1 MRQQETVRDPIEKTT
16 NLGVRGSNPFGR
28 ASDFNGL
35 ECFAQPAKFGQL
47 PYSSH
52 GSGAERPCLLESGVR
67 APLQYRC
74 SKPQKIGSCFARR
87 SQSNTVQISLFLDR
101 KPNSIGWNILPWCEA
116 RLVRVQVF
124 NAASRS
130 RQAKELRF
138 RRWHRADQHGDPGVE
153 QGHRRRLAL
162 HSAGQAAV
170 GRVYRELQRAL
181 TRRMPERDAVLDA
194 RRGSRRP
201 CALAPRLQ

>member
-47 PYSSH
+47 PNSSH

-87 SQSNTVQISLFLDR
+87 SQPNTVQITLFWIAIRTPPDGTSCLGA
-101 KPNSIGWNILPWCEA
+101 KHAWS
-116 RLVRVQVF
+116 
-124 NAASRS
+124 ASRS
-130 RQAKELRF
+130 STRPRGRGKPRSCVSDDGTELTSMAILAWSKATGVG
-138 RRWHRADQHGDPGVE
+138 WHYIQPGKP
-153 QGHRRRLAL
+153 L
-162 HSAGQAAV
+162 
-170 GRVYRELQRAL
+170 
-181 TRRMPERDAVLDA
+181 
-194 RRGSRRP
+194 
-201 CALAPRLQ
+201 